1 MRKMLSAYLNRLFK
15 NPTFWVAAVGMLF
28 LAALS
33 MFSGIQSHL
42 DYPNDPDYALLDT
55 SYFSTAPYI
64 GIFAA
69 VVTSTFLGTEYADG
83 TIRNKLIV
91 GHSRNGIYFCSL
103 IVSIFI
109 SSCLTLCWAVGGLIG
124 IPTLGLWNKT
134 PLELFLYFAIIFG
147 AAAAT
152 AAIFT
157 LISLLLTNRTGAA
170 IFEIFAAF
178 GLIMCASILYN
189 RLCQPETVMN
199 GVVVSGDGTVEFG
212 DIVPNPDY
220 VSGVKRTIFTAIV
233 NIIPAGQMILA
244 DESKLT
250 HPVYNLLASGGIL
263 LVCTLL
269 GCRVFRNKDLK

>member
-15 NPTFWVAAVGMLF
+15 DPTFWVAVIGMLF

-33 MFSGIQSHL
+33 VFSGIQTHL
-42 DYPNDPDYALLDT
+42 DYPDDPDYALLDT
-55 SYFSTAPYI
+55 FYFSTAPYI
-64 GIFAA
+64 GLFAA

-91 GHSRNGIYFCSL
+91 GHTRNGIYFCSL
-103 IVSIFI
+103 VMAIFI
-109 SSCLTLCWAVGGLIG
+109 SSCLTLCWAVGGLVG
-124 IPTLGLWNKT
+124 IPALGLWDKT
-134 PLELFLYFAIIFG
+134 PLELFLYFAVIFG

-152 AAIFT
+152 SAIFT
-157 LISLLLTNRTGAA
+157 MISLLLTNRTGAA

-189 RLCQPETVMN
+189 RLCEPPTTID
-199 GVVVSGDGTVEFG
+199 GVVISADGTVEFG
-212 DIVPNPDY
+212 DTVANPAY
-220 VSGVKRTIFTAIV
+220 VGGVKRTIFTILV

-244 DESKLT
+244 DEGKLT
-250 HPVYNLLASGGIL
+250 HPVYNLAASAAIL

-269 GCRVFRNKDLK
+269 GCWFYRNKDLK